1 VDGPLEQPRINDADR
16 KRNPEPPASP
26 KPRQVVP
33 RVEPRCRK
41 NTPDVSRNAAKIA
54 VGAGRIRTAEKR
66 EDLPIGQSPV

>member
-1 VDGPLEQPRINDADR
+1 
-16 KRNPEPPASP
+16 
-26 KPRQVVP
+26 
-33 RVEPRCRK
+33 VEPRCRK